1 MKLPNLKKTIKNN
14 NICAAMRCKADAAA
28 TIDARQVYPDRQMDA
43 AMLPLCA
50 AHLNAVQAACH
61 GPAQQPA
68 VPEALGQA
76 EVVAASMQEQAQAQA
91 DEGVRA
97 MLAVLA
103 DRVVRD
109 KAEEDLRTKEET
121 LAMLRALPIRD
132 QKDIDS
138 ADGILRYIKTK
149 LKWYKD
155 EKTEARRPFNK
166 QLERVS
172 GWFNPAIDFYSEAER
187 IIKAR
192 IRDGR
197 GELEK
202 ERQAALQSVQG
213 AHQAG
218 DMRTVQA
225 MVHMASAAET
235 HLPKGMHQ
243 IEHFSFQINSPDLV
257 PREFCSP
264 DPTKIR
270 VHAQRYGTSM
280 PIPGVTI
287 WPDDTMVQRR

>member
-1 MKLPNLKKTIKNN
+1 MKLPNLKKTIKADT
-14 NICAAMRCKADAAA
+14 CAAMRCKAQAVAA
-28 TIDARQVYPDRQMDA
+28 IDARQAYPDRLQEA
-43 AMLPLCA
+43 ELLPLCA
-50 AHLNAVQAACH
+50 VHLNAVQAVCH
-61 GPAQQPA
+61 GPAQQPT
-68 VPEALGQA
+68 VPEALEQA
-76 EVVAASMQEQAQAQA
+76 EVVVASVQEQTQAQA

-103 DRVVRD
+103 DRAVRD
-109 KAEEDLRTKEET
+109 KAEEDLRTKEEI

-138 ADGILRYIKTK
+138 ADGILRDIKTRHSWWK
-149 LKWYKD
+149 AT
-155 EKTEARRPFNK
+155 KTRCRKPFNAM
-166 QLERVS
+166 LNEVS
-172 GWFNPAIDFYSEAER
+172 SWCNPSIDFYAEAER
-187 IIKAR
+187 IVKAR

-197 GELEK
+197 EKLEK
-202 ERQAALQSVQG
+202 DRQAALQSVQG

-225 MVHMASAAET
+225 MVQVASAVET

-243 IEHFSFQINSPDLV
+243 IEHYSFQINSPDLV

-264 DPTKIR
+264 DPVKIR
-270 VHAQRYGTSM
+270 AHAQRYGTSM

-287 WPDDTMVQRR
+287 WPDDTMVQR